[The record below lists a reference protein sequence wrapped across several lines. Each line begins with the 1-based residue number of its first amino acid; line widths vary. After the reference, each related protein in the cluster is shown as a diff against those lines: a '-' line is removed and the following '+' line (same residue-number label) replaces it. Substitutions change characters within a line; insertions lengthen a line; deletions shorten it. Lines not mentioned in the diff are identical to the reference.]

1 MGSHRVGAPSLRR
14 TGGGSRAHRQAGHG
28 HVTTRCQLPPRCGR
42 VSVSGSD
49 RLHRRAPAASVCPPH
64 PPPEAARRAGSIGAR
79 ATPAPVPGPCLSY
92 PVSRSRDAAS
102 PPRRGGPSPRP
113 KRSPSPEGSGPP
125 GQDAGTGLS
134 AGPAGGGQ
142 SGQGPRGL
150 GEPSLPGP
158 QSPLLQDGAP
168 CRLHQLPLPTEA
180 ASPSPEQQAP
190 GHTTPPPQ
198 GPHAPAHGTPQ
209 SQRISSGIAPVLGF
223 RGSLGSSGTSKRAS
237 QEGEP
242 GPGFTWVPQREERN
256 RHKAARR
263 WGHPET
269 GDTPRLQ
276 VAGLTPAPPAPPL
289 ASGPRQPEP
298 TPRLCGGGPCS
309 GSTRS
314 PRNTAPKPPRE
325 ASQPGCP

>member
-1 MGSHRVGAPSLRR
+1 M
-14 TGGGSRAHRQAGHG
+14 
-28 HVTTRCQLPPRCGR
+28 
-42 VSVSGSD
+42 
-49 RLHRRAPAASVCPPH
+49 
-64 PPPEAARRAGSIGAR
+64 
-79 ATPAPVPGPCLSY
+79 
-92 PVSRSRDAAS
+92 SRSRDAAS

-276 VAGLTPAPPAPPL
+276 AAGLTPAPPAPPL

-314 PRNTAPKPPRE
+314 PRNTAPKPPPRSLPARLPLTSDPGKATPRSLRGMLGRLPE
-325 ASQPGCP
+325 AAGGVTSHCSQACERTPGSGVRRPPGGPPRALRPPTPYSASSSRLR